1 MPQENKV
8 LRRTKTD
15 RSKSRENPANNSP
28 RKLNIYDIAR
38 AAGVSPGT
46 VSRVMNNRDRVK
58 DSTREAVLKT
68 AKQLGFQPQ
77 AAIRK
82 PEIALI
88 TEPGFTDRINGYSA
102 TLVQHLSFELTRR
115 DYNIELPE
123 GDIDTLRTAY
133 FNGMIVISH
142 GPNTRETV
150 AQLESRIPT
159 IHIDLFDAAASNHVV
174 YSDHEQAGYLAG
186 MHFAQSGRKRPGFLA
201 ENWPPNTV
209 RLQGF
214 RRALEECRLPAD
226 PALSYLIDEQEAPY
240 IGLNHLVRANCDA
253 IYVPGASLQAMEALH
268 ILTYVMKKE
277 VPEEIALI
285 GGENDRI
292 SCFLNP
298 PLTTIE
304 EPLRA
309 LAQRA
314 VHHLGTLL
322 NDETT
327 SAGLIRE
334 TLPVRLIRRVSG
346 G

>member
-1 MPQENKV
+1 MPPEDRA
-8 LRRTKTD
+8 LHHSRTD
-15 RSKSRENPANNSP
+15 RSKSRENPSSNSP
-28 RKLNIYDIAR
+28 RKLNIYDIAH

-58 DSTREAVLKT
+58 DSTREAVLRT

-102 TLVQHLSFELTRR
+102 TLVQYLSFELTRR
-115 DYNIELPE
+115 DYDIQLPE
-123 GDIDTLRTAY
+123 EDIDTLRTAY
-133 FNGMIVISH
+133 FNGMIVVSH

-159 IHIDLFDAAASNHVV
+159 IHIDLFDAAGSNHVV

-226 PALSYLIDEQEAPY
+226 PALSYLINEQEAPY

-292 SCFLNP
+292 SRFLNP
-298 PLTTIE
+298 PLTTIQ
-304 EPLRA
+304 EPLQA

-314 VHHLGTLL
+314 VHHLSTLL

-327 SAGLIRE
+327 SAGPIRE